1 MNESSA
7 YKRILLKLSGET
19 LKGKAAFGIDP
30 EATLEAARQVK
41 ALVETGVQTAVV
53 LGAGN
58 LFRGLPASTRGMG
71 RVTADTMG
79 MLATVM
85 NALALEDALRS
96 LGCAAKVLSAIPV
109 PGTVDLFSA
118 SRAGALLAAGTVVIF
133 AGGTGHP
140 FFTTDTTAALRAC
153 EIGADAIIKATK
165 VDGVYTADPVKDPTA
180 RRYRRLAYVD
190 ALAQRL
196 GVMDAAAF
204 SLCMENRIPILVFN
218 FFQAGSL
225 RRAMAG
231 DTAVCTLVSDQ
242 PTELDR

>member
-1 MNESSA
+1 
-7 YKRILLKLSGET
+7 
-19 LKGKAAFGIDP
+19 
-30 EATLEAARQVK
+30 
-41 ALVETGVQTAVV
+41 VQTAVV

-58 LFRGLPASTRGMG
+58 LFRGLPASNRGMG

-85 NALALEDALRS
+85 NALALEDALRAQG
-96 LGCAAKVLSAIPV
+96 LAAKVLSAIPV
-109 PGTVDLFSA
+109 PGTVDPFSVSCA
-118 SRAGALLAAGTVVIF
+118 NELLAAGAVVLF

-165 VDGVYTADPVKDPTA
+165 VDGVYTADPVKHPA
-180 RRYRRLAYVD
+180 AQRYRRLAYTD

-196 GVMDAAAF
+196 EVMDAAAF

-218 FFQAGSL
+218 FFQAGNL
-225 RRAMAG
+225 QRAMVG
-231 DTAVCTLVSDQ
+231 DTTVCTLVCDQ
-242 PTELDR
+242 PSELDR